1 MLLGL
6 RVPVYHLPAPLEHDL
21 GRFVR
26 LHERHPGH
34 HPRIRRRQ
42 HWLGGQHSQLD
53 HPPPTSQRRHAVRAR
68 AVGVV
73 GDTKLPLR
81 AEHQDEDVGDLA
93 ANEVDQQQ
101 VA

>member
-1 MLLGL
+1 MLLGR
-6 RVPVYHLPAPLEHDL
+6 RVLVDHRGAPPQHGL

-42 HWLGGQHSQLD
+42 HWPGGQRPQLD
-53 HPPPTSQRRHAVRAR
+53 HPPPTSQRRHAVRTR
-68 AVGVV
+68 AAGVV
-73 GDTKLPLR
+73 GDAELPLG
-81 AEHQDEDVGDLA
+81 AEYQHENVGDLA
-93 ANEVDQQQ
+93 VNEVDQQQ

>member
-1 MLLGL
+1 MLIGR
-6 RVPVYHLPAPLEHDL
+6 RVLVDHLAAPPQDDL
-21 GRFVR
+21 GRFGR
-26 LHERHPGH
+26 LHQRHPGY

-42 HWLGGQHSQLD
+42 HWLGGQSPQLD
-53 HPPPTSQRRHAVRAR
+53 HSPPTSQRRHAVRAR

-73 GDTKLPLR
+73 GDTKLALR
-81 AEHQDEDVGDLA
+81 AEHQDENVGDLA